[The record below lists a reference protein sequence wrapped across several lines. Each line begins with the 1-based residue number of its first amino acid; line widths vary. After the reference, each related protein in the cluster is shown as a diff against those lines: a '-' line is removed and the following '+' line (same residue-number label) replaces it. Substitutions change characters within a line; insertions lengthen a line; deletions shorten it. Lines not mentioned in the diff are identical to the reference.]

1 MAAFFIYTTKMSDDK
16 NYHVQRLSDREF
28 SDRDAINEFLDS
40 EFLAHVGFIENSTQ
54 EPFVIPM
61 GYARDGDRILLH
73 GSTGSRMMMQIAAGA
88 QICVTITQVNALIAA
103 RSTFNSSINYQS
115 VMIFGRAIV
124 LKDNE
129 KMAALEKISN
139 GLIPGSWDY
148 TRPITA
154 KESAATMI
162 VALPLEK
169 YSAKQ
174 RTGSSHDEV
183 EDMNLPLWAGVIPVE
198 RSFGTPVAAEYAS
211 DIPVPAHILKRGQ

>member
-1 MAAFFIYTTKMSDDK
+1 MSDEK

-28 SDRDAINEFLDS
+28 TDRKEINEFLDS
-40 EFLAHVGFIENSTQ
+40 EFLAHVGFIENSSQ

-73 GSTGSRMMMQIAAGA
+73 GSTGSRMMMQIAQGA
-88 QICVTITQVNALIAA
+88 KICVTVSRVDALIAA

-115 VMIFGRAIV
+115 VMIFGVGTA
-124 LKDNE
+124 LKDEE
-129 KMAALEKISN
+129 KMKALEIISN

-154 KESAATMI
+154 KEAAATMI

-169 YSAKQ
+169 VSAK
-174 RTGSSHDEV
+174 RRSGSSHDED
-183 EDMNLPLWAGVIPVE
+183 EDLELNLWAGIIPLNH
-198 RSFGTPVAAEYAS
+198 SFGEPIPADYAHGIS
-211 DIPVPAHILKRGQ
+211 TPAHIEKMVYDTPEK

>member
-1 MAAFFIYTTKMSDDK
+1 
-16 NYHVQRLSDREF
+16 
-28 SDRDAINEFLDS
+28 
-40 EFLAHVGFIENSTQ
+40 VGFIENSTQ

-88 QICVTITQVNALIAA
+88 QICVTITRVDALVAA

-115 VMIFGRAIV
+115 VMIFGQATV
-124 LKDNE
+124 LEDAE
-129 KMAALEKISN
+129 KMAALELISN

-154 KESAATMI
+154 KETAATMI
-162 VALPLEK
+162 VALPLDK

-174 RTGSSHDEV
+174 RTGSSHDED
-183 EDMNLPLWAGVIPVE
+183 EDLELPLWAGTIPVE
-198 RSFGTPVAAEYAS
+198 RTFGAPVAADYAS
-211 DIPVPAHILKRGQ
+211 HIPTPAHIQNRA

>member
-1 MAAFFIYTTKMSDDK
+1 MKPDS

-28 SDRDAINEFLDS
+28 SDRDAVNEFLDN
-40 EFLAHVGFIENSTQ
+40 EFLAHVGFIERDSQ

-88 QICVTITQVNALIAA
+88 QICVTITRVDALIAA

-115 VMIFGRAIV
+115 VMIFGKVTV
-124 LKDNE
+124 LNDEE
-129 KMAALEKISN
+129 KMAALEVISN

-154 KESAATMI
+154 KEAAATMI

-169 YSAKQ
+169 FSAKQ
-174 RTGSSHDEV
+174 RTGNSHDED
-183 EDMNLPLWAGVIPVE
+183 EDMNLPLWAGLIPVE
-198 RSFGTPVAAEYAS
+198 RTFGTPVAADYAT
-211 DIPVPAHILKRGQ
+211 DIPVPAHILRRGK

>member
-1 MAAFFIYTTKMSDDK
+1 MKPDS

-40 EFLAHVGFIENSTQ
+40 EFLAHVGFIERDSQ

-88 QICVTITQVNALIAA
+88 QICVTITRVDALIAA

-115 VMIFGRAIV
+115 VMIFGTATV
-124 LKDNE
+124 LQDEE
-129 KMAALEKISN
+129 KMAALEVISN

-148 TRPITA
+148 TRPITS
-154 KESAATMI
+154 KETAATMI
-162 VALPLEK
+162 VALPLDK

-174 RTGSSHDEV
+174 RTGSSHDEE
-183 EDMNLPLWAGVIPVE
+183 EDMNLPLWAGIIPVE
-198 RSFGTPVAAEYAS
+198 RTFGTPIAAEYAS
-211 DIPVPAHILKRGQ
+211 DFPVPAHLLNRGR

>member
-28 SDRDAINEFLDS
+28 SDRDAINEFLDN
-40 EFLAHVGFIENSTQ
+40 EFLAHVGFIESSTQ

-88 QICVTITQVNALIAA
+88 QICVTITRVDALVAA

-115 VMIFGRAIV
+115 VMIFGQATV
-124 LKDNE
+124 LEDAE
-129 KMAALEKISN
+129 KMAALELISN

-154 KESAATMI
+154 KETAATMI
-162 VALPLEK
+162 VALPLDK

-174 RTGSSHDEV
+174 RTGSSHDED
-183 EDMNLPLWAGVIPVE
+183 EDLELPLWAGTIPVE
-198 RSFGTPVAAEYAS
+198 RTFGAPVAADYAS
-211 DIPVPAHILKRGQ
+211 HIPTPAHIQNRA

>member
-1 MAAFFIYTTKMSDDK
+1 MKPEA

-28 SDRDAINEFLDS
+28 SDRDAVNEFLDG
-40 EFLAHVGFIENSTQ
+40 EFLAHVGFIEKESQ

-88 QICVTITQVNALIAA
+88 QICVTITRVDALIAA

-115 VMIFGRAIV
+115 VMIFGKATV
-124 LKDNE
+124 LTDEE
-129 KMAALEKISN
+129 KMAALEVISN

-148 TRPITA
+148 TRPITS
-154 KESAATMI
+154 KETAATMI
-162 VALPLEK
+162 VALPLDK

-174 RTGSSHDEV
+174 RTGSSHDED
-183 EDMNLPLWAGVIPVE
+183 EDMNLPLWAGVIPIE
-198 RSFGTPVAAEYAS
+198 RSFGTPVAADYAG
-211 DIPVPAHILKRGQ
+211 DIPVPTHILNRGQ

>member
-1 MAAFFIYTTKMSDDK
+1 MKPDS

-28 SDRDAINEFLDS
+28 SDRDAVNEFLDN
-40 EFLAHVGFIENSTQ
+40 EFLAHVGFIERDSQ

-88 QICVTITQVNALIAA
+88 QICVTITRVDALIAA

-115 VMIFGRAIV
+115 VMIFGKATV
-124 LKDNE
+124 LNDEE
-129 KMAALEKISN
+129 KMAALEVISN

-154 KESAATMI
+154 KETAATMI

-169 YSAKQ
+169 FSAKQ
-174 RTGSSHDEV
+174 RTGNSHDED
-183 EDMNLPLWAGVIPVE
+183 EDMNLPLWAGLIPVE
-198 RSFGTPVAAEYAS
+198 RTFGTPVAADYAT
-211 DIPVPAHILKRGQ
+211 DIPVPAHILQRGK

>member
-1 MAAFFIYTTKMSDDK
+1 MSNDK
-16 NYHVQRLSDREF
+16 HYHVQRLSDREF
-28 SDRDAINEFLDS
+28 DDRDAINKFLDN
-40 EFLAHVGFIENSTQ
+40 EFLAHVGFVEKSTN

-73 GSTGSRMMMQIAAGA
+73 GSTGSRMMMQIAQGA

-115 VMIFGRAIV
+115 VMIFGVATV
-124 LKDNE
+124 LKDEE
-129 KMAALEKISN
+129 KMKALEVISN

-154 KESAATMI
+154 KEMAATMI
-162 VALPLEK
+162 VALSLEK
-169 YSAKQ
+169 ISAKQ
-174 RTGSSHDEV
+174 RTGSSHDEE

-198 RSFGTPVAAEYAS
+198 RSFGKPIAADYAS
-211 DIPVPAHILKRGQ
+211 QYPVPDHILNRGK

>member
-1 MAAFFIYTTKMSDDK
+1 MSSES

-28 SDRDAINEFLDS
+28 SDRDAINEFLDN
-40 EFLAHVGFIENSTQ
+40 EFLAHVGFIESSSQ

-88 QICVTITQVNALIAA
+88 QICVTITRVDALIAA

-115 VMIFGRAIV
+115 VMIFGKATV
-124 LKDNE
+124 LKDEE
-129 KMAALEKISN
+129 KMKALEVISN

-148 TRPITA
+148 TRPITN
-154 KESAATMI
+154 KETAATMI
-162 VALPLEK
+162 VALPLDK

-174 RTGSSHDEV
+174 RTGSSHDED

-198 RSFGTPVAAEYAS
+198 RSFGTPVPADYS
-211 DIPVPAHILKRGQ
+211 RDIPVPAHLINRGK

>member
-1 MAAFFIYTTKMSDDK
+1 MSNDK

-28 SDRDAINEFLDS
+28 SDRDAINDFLDS
-40 EFLAHVGFIENSTQ
+40 EFLAHVGFIERDSQ

-61 GYARDGDRILLH
+61 GYARDNNRILLH

-88 QICVTITQVNALIAA
+88 QICVTITRVDALVAA

-115 VMIFGRAIV
+115 VMIFGKALV
-124 LKDNE
+124 LKDEE
-129 KMAALEKISN
+129 KMRALEVISN

-154 KESAATMI
+154 KEAAATMI
-162 VALPLEK
+162 VALTLDK

-174 RTGSSHDEV
+174 RTGSSHDED

-198 RSFGTPVAAEYAS
+198 RTFGTPVAADYS
-211 DIPVPAHILKRGQ
+211 RDIPTPSHILNRVS

>member
-1 MAAFFIYTTKMSDDK
+1 MSSEK

-28 SDRDAINEFLDS
+28 SDREAINQFLDN
-40 EFLAHVGFIENSTQ
+40 EFLAHVGFIESSSK

-115 VMIFGRAIV
+115 VMVFGKATV
-124 LKDNE
+124 LEDHE
-129 KMAALEKISN
+129 KMTALEKISN

-148 TRPITA
+148 TRPTTS
-154 KESAATMI
+154 KETAATMI
-162 VALPLEK
+162 VALPLDK
-169 YSAKQ
+169 FSAKQ
-174 RTGSSHDEV
+174 RTGSSHDED

-198 RSFGTPVAAEYAS
+198 RSFGIPIAADYAS
-211 DIPVPAHILKRGQ
+211 DIPVPAHISKRGQ

>member
-1 MAAFFIYTTKMSDDK
+1 MSNDK
-16 NYHVQRLSDREF
+16 HYHVQRLSDREF

-40 EFLAHVGFIENSTQ
+40 EFLAHVGFVESATQ

-88 QICVTITQVNALIAA
+88 HICVTVTRVDALVAA

-115 VMIFGRAIV
+115 VMIFGQATV
-124 LKDNE
+124 LKDDE
-129 KMAALEKISN
+129 KMAALELISN

-148 TRPITA
+148 TRPITS
-154 KESAATMI
+154 KETAATMI

-174 RTGSSHDEV
+174 RTGSSHEED
-183 EDMNLPLWAGVIPVE
+183 EDMNLPLWAGIIPVQHTL
-198 RSFGTPVAAEYAS
+198 GTPVAADYAAE
-211 DIPVPAHILKRGQ
+211 IPVPTHILNRGK

>member
-1 MAAFFIYTTKMSDDK
+1 MSNDK

-28 SDRDAINEFLDS
+28 SDRDAINDFLDS
-40 EFLAHVGFIENSTQ
+40 EFLAHVGFIERDSQ

-61 GYARDGDRILLH
+61 GYARDNDRILLH

-88 QICVTITQVNALIAA
+88 QICVTITRVDALVAA

-115 VMIFGRAIV
+115 VMIFGKALV
-124 LKDNE
+124 LKDEE
-129 KMAALEKISN
+129 KMRALEVISN

-154 KESAATMI
+154 KEAAATMI
-162 VALPLEK
+162 VALTLDK

-174 RTGSSHDEV
+174 RTGSSHDED

-198 RSFGTPVAAEYAS
+198 RTFGTPVAADYS
-211 DIPVPAHILKRGQ
+211 RDIPTPSHILNRVS

>member
-1 MAAFFIYTTKMSDDK
+1 MSNDK
-16 NYHVQRLSDREF
+16 HYHVQRLSDREF
-28 SDRDAINEFLDS
+28 SDRTAINEFLDN
-40 EFLAHVGFIENSTQ
+40 EFLAHVGFIESSTK

-88 QICVTITQVNALIAA
+88 QICVTITRVDALIAA

-115 VMIFGRAIV
+115 VMIFGTATV
-124 LKDNE
+124 LKDEE
-129 KMAALEKISN
+129 KLTALEKISN

-148 TRPITA
+148 TRPITS
-154 KESAATMI
+154 KETAATMI

-174 RTGSSHDEV
+174 RTGSSHDED
-183 EDMNLPLWAGVIPVE
+183 EDMNLPLWAGVIPIE
-198 RSFGTPVAAEYAS
+198 RKFGTPIAADYAS
-211 DIPVPAHILKRGQ
+211 DLPVPAHILHRGR